1 MPWSATQ
8 KIEREIR
15 LSPFSALSLLLP
27 PSTEPL
33 RAMATSTKQQSTYKK
48 RVISESDDEG
58 SSSGAEDDVPLSAR
72 AAGSEAAPSVGAP
85 EMAKTASNEGKH
97 IPQDVV
103 SGSVIL
109 KEAAGSSATSQVS
122 VHTLFPKG
130 YPSFESSRRGRPPCW
145 LGLEG
150 STFEGTWH
158 LGRTSLCY
166 VPVALVS
173 YLAQSSGGVS
183 CLSLPLS
190 IRSVGNA
197 T

>member
-1 MPWSATQ
+1 MGRLPSNALEFCE

-27 PSTEPL
+27 PPTEQL

-72 AAGSEAAPSVGAP
+72 TAGSEAAPSAGAP

-109 KEAAGSSATSQVS
+109 KEAAGSSTASQVRF
-122 VHTLFPKG
+122 TPCFPRIVI
-130 YPSFESSRRGRPPCW
+130 PSKVVAEEDRPA
-145 LGLEG
+145 GE
-150 STFEGTWH
+150 
-158 LGRTSLCY
+158 
-166 VPVALVS
+166 V
-173 YLAQSSGGVS
+173 
-183 CLSLPLS
+183 
-190 IRSVGNA
+190 
-197 T
+197 